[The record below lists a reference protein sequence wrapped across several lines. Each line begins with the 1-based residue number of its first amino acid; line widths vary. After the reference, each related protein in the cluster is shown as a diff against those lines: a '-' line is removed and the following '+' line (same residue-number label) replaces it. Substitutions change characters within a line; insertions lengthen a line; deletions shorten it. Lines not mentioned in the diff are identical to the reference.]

1 MTSLQIFLATSK
13 KIFHHIIAKLDN
25 YKKWHFREKKSDPN
39 LDLSFWAIGLL
50 RPQLNSKVNILYKIW
65 NELSHMTHLISES
78 QLENPKSTWWPPF
91 SFDTLPFRRSFP
103 FLSRRAGS
111 RFSSGRFPFPA
122 GGSGGST
129 AGGPGGGGPAE
140 SPDQSRNLIDG
151 SLDGCTDA
159 YVFNCPR

>member
-1 MTSLQIFLATSK
+1 MTFQRK
-13 KIFHHIIAKLDN
+13 KIRPK
-25 YKKWHFREKKSDPN
+25 FRFEF
-39 LDLSFWAIGLL
+39 LSY
-50 RPQLNSKVNILYKIW
+50 RPPSASTTHLYSQVNILYKIW
-65 NELSHMTHLISES
+65 NELSHMTHLISKS

-122 GGSGGST
+122 GGGGGT

-140 SPDQSRNLIDG
+140 GPDQSRDLIDG

>member
-1 MTSLQIFLATSK
+1 MTAVTQA
-13 KIFHHIIAKLDN
+13 
-25 YKKWHFREKKSDPN
+25 WVPN
-39 LDLSFWAIGLL
+39 LYYLGLSRGSGAF
-50 RPQLNSKVNILYKIW
+50 
-65 NELSHMTHLISES
+65 
-78 QLENPKSTWWPPF
+78 F

-122 GGSGGST
+122 GGSGGGGT
-129 AGGPGGGGPAE
+129 AGGPGGSGPAE
-140 SPDQSRNLIDG
+140 SPDQSRDLIDG